1 MKKTG
6 TLFLII
12 FVCCLLTAALAGC
25 GGDTCRVE
33 FYVDGKL
40 YDYFLVEKGGYIE
53 EVPAVPAKDG
63 ITGVWSE
70 TYFEVIESDMTVY
83 AVYSESYFTVTF
95 TVDDEVWQTYTVKKN
110 TALTAVPAVPEKA
123 GFRGSWSVTD
133 FSKVDRDISVY
144 AVYTELVSAVTF
156 MDGDTVISVEYADGG
171 KLSSVPAVPEK
182 PDLTGKW
189 AVKENGVF
197 TDADFNSVTGDM
209 TVYAYYFATI
219 TLNGSYSGEDTFATD
234 TGKVIDSVPAGSR
247 EGYDFLGWYYDP
259 YYRNE
264 AVFPMSFDGNA
275 VLYARWADNY
285 FDEGFTFADGA
296 VTGYTG
302 SESDVT
308 VPYKYI
314 ENDSVVW
321 VTEVAE
327 GAFSGQSF
335 SSVTLPSTVSEIGA
349 DAFANCPYLK
359 EVKFADGSF
368 IEKIGA
374 RAFYSCTE
382 LEGFEFSVFTSEI
395 GVSAFENC
403 TSVRSYDNF
412 GESVLTVIPDFA
424 FKNNTVLAE
433 MVLPATLTEIGA
445 ETFASA
451 VNTEFDFGRAT
462 ALSAVGE
469 GAFFSCVNLYE
480 FAAPA
485 LVSIGKGAFAD
496 CYSLRSV
503 TTVSSVPVYTLFG
516 NTQPTSGRFY
526 TVENDG
532 KVYYLPESLFTVLVT
547 PNPYSEGL
555 SAGRVVSGAFKDVRS
570 VKSVILTEGVTVI
583 EDYAFATD
591 DSSALSA
598 TEFSVIL
605 PAGLKEI
612 GAYAFE
618 GRNDLKKIHFPMS
631 LERIG
636 ERAFYNLQQLSSVTV
651 DANSAFTFAGREAF
665 AETQWYANYIG
676 VVKLGRVALGISES
690 YVASVGKSALSEED
704 FRSVDTISEGAF
716 YGNSRIAA
724 VSLPSTVIS
733 VGDEAF
739 RNMKMLTS
747 VSLTGKAVLGK
758 NVFGS
763 NPLLAEIKIG
773 ASRLPE
779 TLFAVSENE
788 SSDYIVYVKDEVNYY
803 IPVSL
808 KKITIV
814 PDETT
819 EIVAGIYEGFGAV
832 EEYVLEEGFTVIYD
846 GAFADNIYLEK
857 ITLPASLTSIGIVVD
872 GEARGVFEGS
882 KALYEVY
889 LRSGSVLAYVGDKAF
904 YETSLAGFSFPS
916 SVIYIG
922 VSAFEGTALRR
933 ISFEEGTEELVIGER
948 AFYDSFKNDVT
959 GWSFCLAL
967 PDNNTEIG
975 AYAFYNCSGITELT
989 LGQNLS
995 RVGEYAF
1002 AFNRISS
1009 VTIPEQTV
1017 FYEELQGEDE
1027 TVSQTVCVA
1036 YGMLQGNPLRSL
1048 TLYSAIMITDLFA
1061 IENGEEMPAFL
1072 TELSI
1077 LGGNISDGQFKGL
1090 SALQTLSLSDVG
1102 VIGASAFEGCANLL
1116 RVTVPRTVTSIG
1128 DRAFAGCTSLSGFV
1142 FEENSATES
1151 IGEYLFDG
1159 CVMLK
1164 STVFPESVKN
1174 QTFTGVFKGCVSLI
1188 EATIPSSVTEIGEY
1202 AFYDN
1207 GVLGSITLPEGVVSV
1222 GNHAFENCAVLEF
1235 SNIRFDELTTIGDYA
1250 FAGCGRLKGV
1260 KAESISHIGEGAF
1273 SGCAAIKEI
1282 TVVDKAVSYYI
1293 DIEELVAT
1301 VNVSSAAT
1309 AVDENLFDGCTELAT
1324 VMLFTSSD
1332 GINDILAAIASQLS
1346 PEVKIFVTAEAYAAV
1361 SEELKT
1367 LLSGRLYVNPSELQ
1381 AEYSFDE
1388 KTDEA
1393 TLISASFDGDTL
1405 FLPSYVEKE
1414 GREYALTAIGDSV
1427 FKGNTSVKE
1436 LIVPFTVKIIGN
1448 YAFKNSKLENVR
1460 FEIGSVLSVIGE
1472 EAFFGCSA
1480 LRTIE
1485 LPDSLTE
1492 IGNRAF
1498 YEAVALEK
1506 VEASGEYSLLAK
1518 IGEYAF
1524 YRTLALK
1531 EVELGRNVT
1540 LISAN
1545 AFNGSGVVSFTLAEG
1560 ATALICAGSF
1570 AECDKL
1576 AYVSLPESCRVEEGA
1591 FPEGIIL

>member
-63 ITGVWSE
+63 MTGVWSE

-197 TDADFNSVTGDM
+197 TDADFNSVIGDM

-264 AVFPMSFDGNA
+264 AVFPTSFDGNA

-445 ETFASA
+445 EAFASA

-462 ALSAVGE
+462 VLSAVGE

-570 VKSVILTEGVTVI
+570 VKSVILAEGVTVI

-598 TEFSVIL
+598 TEFSVTL

-618 GRNDLKKIHFPMS
+618 GRNDLKRIHFPMS

-704 FRSVDTISEGAF
+704 FRSVDTIGEGAF
-716 YGNSRIAA
+716 YGNSRI
-724 VSLPSTVIS
+724 IS
-733 VGDEAF
+733 VTIPASVITVGNEAF
-739 RNMKMLTS
+739 KNMASLTS
-747 VSLTGKAVLGK
+747 VTMTGNAGLGED
-758 NVFGS
+758 VFAS
-763 NPLLAEIKIG
+763 DPVLAEIKIS
-773 ASRLPE
+773 AARLPE
-779 TLFAVSENE
+779 TLFGREEASEE
-788 SSDYIVYVKDEVNYY
+788 YLPFEREGITYYV
-803 IPVSL
+803 PVSL
-808 KKITIV
+808 KKITV
-814 PDETT
+814 FPDEVT
-819 EIVAGIYEGFGAV
+819 EIAAGIYEGFGAV

-846 GAFADNIYLEK
+846 GAFANNPYLEK

-959 GWSFCLAL
+959 GWSFRLVL

-1174 QTFTGVFKGCVSLI
+1174 RTFIGVFNGCVSLI
-1188 EATIPSSVTEIGEY
+1188 EANIPSSVTEIGEY

-1207 GVLGSITLPEGVVSV
+1207 RVLGSITLPEGVVSV
-1222 GNHAFENCAVLEF
+1222 GNHAFQYPFRRAYDHRRL
-1235 SNIRFDELTTIGDYA
+1235 RF
-1250 FAGCGRLKGV
+1250 RRV
-1260 KAESISHIGEGAF
+1260 
-1273 SGCAAIKEI
+1273 
-1282 TVVDKAVSYYI
+1282 
-1293 DIEELVAT
+1293 
-1301 VNVSSAAT
+1301 
-1309 AVDENLFDGCTELAT
+1309 
-1324 VMLFTSSD
+1324 
-1332 GINDILAAIASQLS
+1332 
-1346 PEVKIFVTAEAYAAV
+1346 
-1361 SEELKT
+1361 
-1367 LLSGRLYVNPSELQ
+1367 RQ
-1381 AEYSFDE
+1381 AERRQGGKYI
-1388 KTDEA
+1388 A
-1393 TLISASFDGDTL
+1393 HRR
-1405 FLPSYVEKE
+1405 
-1414 GREYALTAIGDSV
+1414 GRIFGLRRN
-1427 FKGNTSVKE
+1427 KGN
-1436 LIVPFTVKIIGN
+1436 
-1448 YAFKNSKLENVR
+1448 YR
-1460 FEIGSVLSVIGE
+1460 
-1472 EAFFGCSA
+1472 
-1480 LRTIE
+1480 
-1485 LPDSLTE
+1485 
-1492 IGNRAF
+1492 
-1498 YEAVALEK
+1498 
-1506 VEASGEYSLLAK
+1506 SG
-1518 IGEYAF
+1518 
-1524 YRTLALK
+1524 
-1531 EVELGRNVT
+1531 
-1540 LISAN
+1540 
-1545 AFNGSGVVSFTLAEG
+1545 
-1560 ATALICAGSF
+1560 
-1570 AECDKL
+1570 
-1576 AYVSLPESCRVEEGA
+1576 
-1591 FPEGIIL
+1591 